1 MYASS
6 QFHLKSGTC
15 SSLVPSPYYHL
26 QYKYKFSPGISPLFV
41 LQAMIVVVE
50 EATCA
55 AYVYTTISVG
65 TNHPVDTL
73 AYDRYFICIYNTT
86 TTVGTNHPVDTLA
99 YDRYF
104 IYQWIQIGLY

>member
-6 QFHLKSGTC
+6 QFHLYRYHLKSGIC
-15 SSLVPSPYYHL
+15 SSLVPSPYYRL
-26 QYKYKFSPGISPLFV
+26 QYNYKFSPGISPLFV
-41 LQAMIVVVE
+41 LQAMIVVAE

-55 AYVYTTISVG
+55 AYVYTTTSVG
-65 TNHPVDTL
+65 TN
-73 AYDRYFICIYNTT
+73 
-86 TTVGTNHPVDTLA
+86 DTLA